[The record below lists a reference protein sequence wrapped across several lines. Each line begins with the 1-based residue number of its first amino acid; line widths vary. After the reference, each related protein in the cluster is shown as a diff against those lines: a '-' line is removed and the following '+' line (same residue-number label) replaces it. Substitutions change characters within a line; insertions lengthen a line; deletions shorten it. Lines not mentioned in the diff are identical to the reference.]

1 MQQGETVTV
10 RLPVLAEAMIKGRRY
25 IRIEDRKGESKS
37 DCSACAFGEVD
48 CTELGAVTD
57 CPGRSYWIEAP
68 AQPAG
73 LHAISEQPDRE
84 DPAREVLIIWRKSWG
99 AIEIWNTDGP
109 HRGYAQEL
117 TLIRRMQGQ
126 PLAWLYA
133 DQLQA
138 FATTAGQEGPAVK

>member
-10 RLPVLAEAMIKGRRY
+10 RLPVLAEATHNGRRY
-25 IRIEDRKGESKS
+25 LRIEDRKSNKS
-37 DCSACAFGEVD
+37 DCSACAFGSLD
-48 CTELGAVTD
+48 DGCGELPESMA

-73 LHAISEQPDRE
+73 LHAIGEQP

-133 DQLQA
+133 DQLQS
-138 FATTAGQEGPAVK
+138 FATTAGQEGPAA